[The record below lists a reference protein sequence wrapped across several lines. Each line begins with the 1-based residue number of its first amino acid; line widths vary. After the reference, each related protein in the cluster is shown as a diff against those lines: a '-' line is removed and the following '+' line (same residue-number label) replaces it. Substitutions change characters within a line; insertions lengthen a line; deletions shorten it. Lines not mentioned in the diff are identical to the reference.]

1 MKISDSFYFYLHF
14 AQTAIRFIHYYTFCH
29 LTESSNKDF
38 PEHARCKPCIL
49 MATLHPASKIL
60 PEVYPFRVLMP
71 SRSLLVTTE
80 TRI

>member
-1 MKISDSFYFYLHF
+1 MKLCDILNFYLHF
-14 AQTAIRFIHYYTFCH
+14 AQVAIRFTHYYTFFH

-49 MATLHPASKIL
+49 MATLHLAMEIL

-71 SRSLLVTTE
+71 SRGLLVTTE